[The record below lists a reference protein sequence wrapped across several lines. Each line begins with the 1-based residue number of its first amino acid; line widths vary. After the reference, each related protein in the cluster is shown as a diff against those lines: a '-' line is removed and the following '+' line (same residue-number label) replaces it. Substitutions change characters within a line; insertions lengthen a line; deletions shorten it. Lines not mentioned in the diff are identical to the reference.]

1 MPPNDDARIRVGI
14 IGANPDRGWARSTH
28 VPVLQRLDAYDL
40 VAVATTRLESA
51 KRAGAAFGVEHFFS
65 DPRQLVEDPTIDL
78 VTVAVK
84 VPDHY
89 QLVMM
94 ALKAGKHV
102 YCEWPLA
109 TSIQEAEEMT
119 AEASAQGVQAVV
131 GLQARGSPI
140 LRHARELHADGYIGP
155 LVAARVY
162 CALPGGGRRRS
173 SEGLYVIDKQSGASA
188 VSIHG
193 GHAVDAL
200 RFCAGDFEYA
210 SGLVANHYEE
220 VDVVETGVRLP
231 KTAPDQ
237 LTAHGFLA
245 DGAIASVSVHG
256 GVASGHRI
264 ELELMGELGTLRIV
278 GTGRLNFQMSPLK
291 LFGSRSSTGGLD
303 EIPPP
308 AGKGAIFAESSA
320 GGRADPYPG
329 VEVPQS
335 ALVNLAALYSDL
347 AEVIR
352 SEGRAMPDFAMGLS
366 LHQLLARMTAL
377 PQVTAA

>member
-1 MPPNDDARIRVGI
+1 MPSSKDARIRVGV
-14 IGANPDRGWARSTH
+14 IGANPDRGWARATH
-28 VPVLQRLDAYDL
+28 IPVLQRLEAYDL

-51 KRAGAAFGVEHFFS
+51 KRAGAVFGVEQFFS
-65 DPRQLVEDPTIDL
+65 DPRELVEDPTIDL

-84 VPDHY
+84 APDHH

-109 TSIQEAEEMT
+109 SSIQQAEEMT
-119 AEASAQGVQAVV
+119 TEASAQGVRAVV

-140 LRHARELHADGYIGP
+140 LRHARDLLADGYIGP
-155 LVAARVY
+155 LVAAHVY

-173 SEGLYVIDKQSGASA
+173 SEGLYIIDKESGAGP
-188 VSIHG
+188 VTIHG

-200 RFCAGDFEYA
+200 RFCAGEFDYV

-220 VDVVETGVRLP
+220 VEVVETGVRLP
-231 KTAPDQ
+231 KTSPDQ
-237 LTAHGFLA
+237 LTAHGVFA

-256 GVASGHRI
+256 GVACGHRI
-264 ELELMGELGTLRIV
+264 ELELLGELGTLRIE

-291 LFGSRSSTGGLD
+291 LFGSRCPTGELD

-308 AGKGAIFAESSA
+308 AVKGAIFAESSA
-320 GGRADPYPG
+320 GGPFDPYPG

-335 ALVNLAALYSDL
+335 ALVNIAAIYSDL
-347 AEVIR
+347 ADVIR
-352 SEGRAMPDFAMGLS
+352 GGGRVMPDFATGLS
-366 LHQLLARMTAL
+366 LHQLLARMTA
-377 PQVTAA
+377 PTQVNAA